1 MLEGRHHG
9 GAARGL
15 HGDQPRQVGPDP
27 AKLSQFPQR
36 LADRDQADAAADR
49 AGDHFGDAP
58 AKLLGDLEADGLLAL
73 DPVRLAQRGDILVAG
88 PGGDLFGDQA
98 ARVPDEAVHQ
108 VGLGPGGD
116 ALGGGDRRRLPRH
129 RDQAG
134 QARPGTVGRPG
145 GAGVAVGGHGHA
157 GRAELGGAGHPDS
170 GPPGLERPC
179 RQRALVLD
187 RQPGEPQLTAEP
199 VQAEQRRHAL
209 AQRDHA
215 GLRGCGEQFVV
226 APDRG
231 RPPGYPGRTGRR
243 RDRSQVIA
251 RQQRA
256 AAAAGALNPAWLEN
270 ARAPRAFQVAQRRVT
285 CRHVASSRADPL
297 RFGHRITDGSGLR
310 HDTGRAGARP
320 GQRDPVPRA
329 VRCRRRRVAGPH
341 PRRQAATRAQRRSA
355 GHGAAGLPGGGHPGG
370 AGRRAAGG
378 PGGQRAAHRRGRRAG
393 AAAAELVAALLAFG
407 LAAGL
412 LDVAANVH
420 ALRVQRAYQ
429 RPLISSFH
437 AWYSGGAIGGALL
450 GGAFAWASVS
460 PAVSFAAVGIPLA
473 GVALLAA
480 RGLLRGREEGIPET
494 GDSERALPPGA
505 RAGAG
510 AAGRSRHVSLRL
522 LVLGV
527 LAMCSLLGV
536 GAAGNWSAV
545 YLHDNLAAPA
555 GLAAIGF
562 AAFSAA
568 MTAGR
573 MAGDRLAARC
583 GPVRLMR
590 GAGLLAA
597 AGLGGGLL
605 SGDPAGAIVGFAVF
619 GAGLSV
625 TFPQLMWAAADAD
638 PLRPGS
644 AVARVAGMGYVGL
657 LGGPVLI
664 GGCATMAGLTR
675 ALTIPMVLMVGL
687 ALAARAVARPAAD
700 RAVARPADAPAG

>member
-1 MLEGRHHG
+1 VTLFLALF
-9 GAARGL
+9 GAADGVWLARIPAVKQQLGL
-15 HGDQPRQVGPDP
+15 SDGV
-27 AKLSQFPQR
+27 
-36 LADRDQADAAADR
+36 
-49 AGDHFGDAP
+49 
-58 AKLLGDLEADGLLAL
+58 LGMALLAS
-73 DPVRLAQRGDILVAG
+73 PAGVILVA
-88 PGGDLFGDQA
+88 L
-98 ARVPDEAVHQ
+98 V
-108 VGLGPGGD
+108 
-116 ALGGGDRRRLPRH
+116 
-129 RDQAG
+129 
-134 QARPGTVGRPG
+134 
-145 GAGVAVGGHGHA
+145 A
-157 GRAELGGAGHPDS
+157 GR
-170 GPPGLERPC
+170 
-179 RQRALVLD
+179 LVD
-187 RQPGEPQLTAEP
+187 R
-199 VQAEQRRHAL
+199 V
-209 AQRDHA
+209 
-215 GLRGCGEQFVV
+215 
-226 APDRG
+226 
-231 RPPGYPGRTGRR
+231 
-243 RDRSQVIA
+243 
-251 RQQRA
+251 
-256 AAAAGALNPAWLEN
+256 
-270 ARAPRAFQVAQRRVT
+270 
-285 CRHVASSRADPL
+285 
-297 RFGHRITDGSGLR
+297 GSGLP
-310 HDTGRAGARP
+310 TA
-320 GQRDPVPRA
+320 
-329 VRCRRRRVAGPH
+329 VAGVLVPLL
-341 PRRQAATRAQRRSA
+341 PIGFGLA
-355 GHGAAGLPGGGHPGG
+355 GSL
-370 AGRRAAGG
+370 
-378 PGGQRAAHRRGRRAG
+378 
-393 AAAAELVAALLAFG
+393 AELVAALLAFG

-527 LAMCSLLGV
+527 LAMCSLLGE

-573 MAGDRLAARC
+573 MAGDRLAARF